1 MGTGKT
7 YSISRVVD
15 WVKDGLSTNAH
26 DEGFAYFYCYRQDP
40 ARSGPKE
47 ILRNI
52 IRQLAIGPWKAVGR
66 QGTIHKSVHDLWKNS
81 RGQGIS
87 STFAQWEECLLALIN
102 TYPRTTIVLDAL
114 DECSEEHRQTFIKLL
129 IKLGTR
135 QSEYNPVKIFVSTRP
150 EEEILRNFDK
160 FPTIRMQEKNNADD
174 IATFVRIK
182 IAEHRRWSKMSD
194 EFRTEL
200 VDTLLEKAED
210 MFLFASLQIE
220 HLLNCRTQPALKSRL
235 LKIPDS
241 LEKTYKEIYQKAA
254 SDADER
260 QLLDRALRWVMCSV
274 RPLTTNELA
283 FAISQDPESQEVV
296 SQRQDVDEELILDLC
311 HNLLCLDISFDSNN
325 EKDPPVWRLAHQA
338 VAEFLDK
345 NDNLNQESAHYQAG
359 KMCLIILLDTFGGR
373 PVESKYGL
381 HDGPNSSHEFQCPCR
396 ERFPLRGSDSP
407 GSGHYEL
414 QKSLAEYA
422 AHAWPTHV
430 RIHEHCEP
438 HSNSGLSK
446 TLSRFLHDPK
456 EDSLIYRRWLEH
468 VVGSHFYSGS
478 FPGSYPPQWSVVD
491 QRQLYRLDNKMSRIS
506 LACYLGFPQ
515 TLAEWLDSSDL
526 EEQNTLYH
534 AIDWSPWPDA
544 NEWSFRSKSDHYLPE
559 TAYSSMRACTR
570 TKNDIIYLP
579 DWLSGEPL
587 KWSLVALACAHDEA
601 KALRCLLDRGAN
613 LDNDDEDEMPP
624 IVAAAIGNSE
634 KAAHDLIERGID
646 MCSPFTRQHGP
657 VLLFAIYC
665 DSLKVL
671 PLLLD
676 HILCDSSTVIGLLA
690 SVRMW
695 DFESADA
702 ITILVDKGVDVN
714 TPLQDGTLLAV
725 AAYWGS
731 EDLVTRLLGKGAYV
745 NMKFQG
751 PEVEGWN
758 IENALEASMW
768 NGYKGTTSIQRLLIE
783 HGADIS
789 AKAVAIA
796 YSQIERLD
804 ENLDENLF
812 GWEYSQDKLERGYPQ
827 RMLRLF
833 VLNMSNPDE
842 TCTDIVGDTTC
853 DLIACAL
860 TKVLKLGSVDE
871 VKMPPKLGADA
882 NLWALGCLKLPVAAA
897 SRRDY
902 PLTFHMQKFLN
913 TTPESE
919 HFTLV
924 VGPLTGR
931 ESRMKDYITQFEAV
945 YSAPNQPY

>member
-15 WVKDGLSTNAH
+15 WVKDGLSTNSH

-66 QGTIHKSVHDLWKNS
+66 QGAIHKSVHDLWKNS

-87 STFAQWEECLLALIN
+87 STFPQWEECLLALIN

-135 QSEYNPVKIFVSTRP
+135 QSDNPVKIFVSTRP

-283 FAISQDPESQEVV
+283 FAISQDPESERVV
-296 SQRQDVDEELILDLC
+296 PQRQDIDEELILDLC

-345 NDNLNQESAHYQAG
+345 NDHLNQESAHYQAG
-359 KMCLIILLDTFGGR
+359 KMCLILLLDTFGGR
-373 PVESKYGL
+373 PVESKNGL
-381 HDGPNSSHEFQCPCR
+381 HNGPNSSQEFQCPCR
-396 ERFPLRGSDSP
+396 ERLPLRESESP
-407 GSGHYEL
+407 GPGHYEL

-438 HSNSGLSK
+438 HSNGGLSK

-456 EDSLIYRRWLEH
+456 KDSMIYERWLEH

-515 TLAEWLDSSDL
+515 TLAEWLDPSDL
-526 EEQNTLYH
+526 EEQNILYH

-570 TKNDIIYLP
+570 TKNDIIYFP

-613 LDNDDEDEMPP
+613 FDNDDEDEMPP

-676 HILCDSSTVIGLLA
+676 HILCDSSTVIGFLA

-702 ITILVDKGVDVN
+702 ITILVEKGVDVN

-745 NMKFQG
+745 NTKFQG

-768 NGYKGTTSIQRLLIE
+768 NGYKGTTSIQRLLIK

-882 NLWALGCLKLPVAAA
+882 NLWALGCLNLPVAAA